1 MSRRTQITLTDAQY
15 DLLKR
20 ESERTGTSL
29 AELVRRAVAAT
40 YGRRNDSSADGFEV
54 SFGLWTDRGFDG
66 AEYVR
71 RVRGPGLG
79 HKLAELERDRR

>member
-15 DLLKR
+15 DLLRR

-29 AELVRRAVAAT
+29 AELVRRAVNAT
-40 YGRRNDSSADGFEV
+40 YGRRNASGVDGFEA
-54 SFGLWTDRGFDG
+54 SFGLWADRDFDG

-71 RVRGPGLG
+71 RIRGPGLG
-79 HKLAELERDRR
+79 RKLAHLDG

>member
-15 DLLKR
+15 ELLRR

-29 AELVRRAVAAT
+29 AELVRRAIART
-40 YGRRNDSSADGFEV
+40 YGRKRDPQVDGFAV
-54 SFGLWTDRGFDG
+54 SFGLWADRDFDG

-71 RVRGPGLG
+71 RIRGPGLG